1 MGPET
6 AVGKAV
12 LRHLSQSGRVLSL
25 DVFDTLLL
33 RDCRPELARLL
44 AVSRAQAAALRAAG
58 HGVTGRG
65 VCLARL
71 TAQKRAYDKAGAG
84 DGGDP
89 AYDDLARPM
98 CRMLGLP
105 DVAGGILL
113 EAETVWD
120 LAHVRANR
128 RLVSVLRTAV
138 DGVSFPP
145 RIVGVS
151 DMYLPEASI
160 RRLLAAHVPDLAA
173 MPLFVSCQ
181 AGASKRS
188 GRLFAM
194 VADALGV
201 EGSAFLH
208 IGDQADADGL
218 KAVAAGWNSLVVP
231 RGRLCRMSASV
242 QDRAIRWGLRRWPA
256 LRRALDVPVSGD

>member
-58 HGVTGRG
+58 HGITGRG

-71 TAQKRAYDKAGAG
+71 TAQKRAYDKAG

-105 DVAGGILL
+105 EAAGIVLL
-113 EAETVWD
+113 EAETAWD

-138 DGVSFPP
+138 DGVPSPP

-160 RRLLAAHVPDLAA
+160 RRLLAAHVPHLAA
-173 MPLFVSCQ
+173 MP
-181 AGASKRS
+181 
-188 GRLFAM
+188 
-194 VADALGV
+194 
-201 EGSAFLH
+201 
-208 IGDQADADGL
+208 
-218 KAVAAGWNSLVVP
+218 
-231 RGRLCRMSASV
+231 
-242 QDRAIRWGLRRWPA
+242 
-256 LRRALDVPVSGD
+256 